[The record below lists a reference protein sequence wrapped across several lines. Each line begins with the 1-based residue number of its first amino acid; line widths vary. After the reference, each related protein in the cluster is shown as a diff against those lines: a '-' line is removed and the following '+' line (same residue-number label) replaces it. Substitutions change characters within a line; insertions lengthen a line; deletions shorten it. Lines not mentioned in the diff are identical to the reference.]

1 MTDHDPDS
9 RRDRPRNFL
18 EAMGLRTD
26 NGWQIARVLGPPLS
40 VVFIILVLLAIVAA
54 AALLGRTITGAG
66 GDGGLGAGALIVAL
80 LGAPFLIW
88 RTVIAQGNLE
98 VAREGQI
105 TDRISKAVEQLGAE
119 RTVSA
124 DGAKDGRTEANI
136 EVRIGGIL
144 ALERIAQDSVR
155 FHQGRDHVR
164 IMELLC
170 AYIRNNAYPNEIF
183 FNKVNQSSKKLAA
196 TIDALS
202 LPFCGE
208 PPSRSE

>member
-1 MTDHDPDS
+1 MTDHDPDF
-9 RRDRPRNFL
+9 RRNAPRNLTEWMGFRVPPDWSRGRRFGGALGWFL
-18 EAMGLRTD
+18 MAAT
-26 NGWQIARVLGPPLS
+26 IVLWPA
-40 VVFIILVLLAIVAA
+40 AIVA
-54 AALLGRTITGAG
+54 TGAVLLHTADIAFSG
-66 GDGGLGAGALIVAL
+66 TTEGIDLGAGALIVAL

-119 RTVSA
+119 RTVNG
-124 DGAKDGRTEANI
+124 DGGQTEANI

-170 AYIRNNAYPNEIF
+170 AYMSDPGR
-183 FNKVNQSSKKLAA
+183 
-196 TIDALS
+196 
-202 LPFCGE
+202 
-208 PPSRSE
+208 